1 MSKTRKKHQ
10 PHAVKNNHAAKN
22 NQVAKNGSTAK
33 SSAKAQPPVRERGIW
48 LTVAIILVI
57 VHHVILAALAY
68 YDLTNNG
75 IEAKSLY
82 MPVLLLTS
90 VASVIGGIAMWFWKR
105 WGFQLY
111 VASVLVAGTAA
122 LMNTGYL
129 VVLGAVILPPIVV
142 AYIYLPRQKFFD

>member
-1 MSKTRKKHQ
+1 MSKTRRRHQ
-10 PHAVKNNHAAKN
+10 PHVTKNSSAAKN
-22 NQVAKNGSTAK
+22 NGTAK
-33 SSAKAQPPVRERGIW
+33 SSETVHQAKRERGIW
-48 LTVAIILVI
+48 LTIAIILVI
-57 VHHVILAALAY
+57 VHHIILAALAY
-68 YDLTNNG
+68 YDLTTNG
-75 IEAKSLY
+75 IEAESLY
-82 MPVLLLTS
+82 MPVLFLTS
-90 VASVIGGIAMWFWKR
+90 AASVIGGIAMWFWKH